1 MKKRVSNI
9 LICVLAAVAIGC
21 GIMAAGTI
29 GGWFGGDTVS
39 QETVQT
45 AAQQEDTQQT
55 EVTQHEGE
63 QDSQTGSSE
72 KEEAKNKDT
81 KGGNGTC
88 TISIK
93 CTSVLKN
100 MDKLSSGKAKY
111 VPSNGII
118 LSTSTIEFK
127 EGENV
132 YDILKRS
139 CSAAGIPMSARNSS
153 MGIYVEGING
163 LFEFDCGGT
172 SGWMYSVNGNAPNH
186 SCSEHTVKNGDSIVW
201 YYTCGK

>member
-45 AAQQEDTQQT
+45 EAQQGNTQQT
-55 EVTQHEGE
+55 EVGQHEGK

-132 YDILKRS
+132 YDILKRA

-201 YYTCGK
+201 YYTCGN

>member
-9 LICVLAAVAIGC
+9 LICVLAVVAIGC

-45 AAQQEDTQQT
+45 AAQQGNTQQT
-55 EVTQHEGE
+55 EVGQHEGE
-63 QDSQTGSSE
+63 QDSQAGSS
-72 KEEAKNKDT
+72 KNDEAKSKDNN
-81 KGGNGTC
+81 GGNGTC

-111 VPSNGII
+111 VPSNCII

-139 CSAAGIPMSARNSS
+139 CSAAGIPMSARSSS

-172 SGWMYSVNGNAPNH
+172 SGWMYSVNGKAPNH

>member
-139 CSAAGIPMSARNSS
+139 CSAAGIPMSARSSS

-172 SGWMYSVNGNAPNH
+172 SGWMYSVNGSTPNH
-186 SCSEHTVKNGDSIVW
+186 SCSEHTVRNGDSIVW

>member
-132 YDILKRS
+132 YDILKRA
-139 CSAAGIPMSARNSS
+139 CSAAGIPMSARSSS

-172 SGWMYSVNGNAPNH
+172 SGWMYSVNGNTPNH

>member
-45 AAQQEDTQQT
+45 EAQQGENQKAEAAQQ
-55 EVTQHEGE
+55 EGE
-63 QDSQTGSSE
+63 QDSQAGSSE
-72 KEEAKNKDT
+72 KAEAKKKDT

-139 CSAAGIPMSARNSS
+139 CSAAGIPMSARSSS

-172 SGWMYSVNGNAPNH
+172 SGWMYSVNGSTPNH

>member
-29 GGWFGGDTVS
+29 GGWFGGDTVP

-45 AAQQEDTQQT
+45 EAQQGNTQNA
-55 EVTQHEGE
+55 EVAQQEGE
-63 QDSQTGSSE
+63 QDSQAGSSE
-72 KEEAKNKDT
+72 KTEAKSKDT

-139 CSAAGIPMSARNSS
+139 CSAAGIPMSARSSS

-172 SGWMYSVNGNAPNH
+172 SGWMYSVNGSTPNH

>member
-9 LICVLAAVAIGC
+9 LICVLAVVAIGC

-39 QETVQT
+39 QETVQA
-45 AAQQEDTQQT
+45 AAQQGDTQQT
-55 EVTQHEGE
+55 EATQEEGE
-63 QDSQTGSSE
+63 QDSQAGSS
-72 KEEAKNKDT
+72 KNDEAKSKDNN
-81 KGGNGTC
+81 GGNGTC

-118 LSTSTIEFK
+118 LATSTIEFK
-127 EGENV
+127 AV
-132 YDILKRS
+132 SYTHLTLPTI
-139 CSAAGIPMSARNSS
+139 CS
-153 MGIYVEGING
+153 V
-163 LFEFDCGGT
+163 
-172 SGWMYSVNGNAPNH
+172 
-186 SCSEHTVKNGDSIVW
+186 
-201 YYTCGK
+201 

>member
-139 CSAAGIPMSARNSS
+139 CSAAGIPMSARSSS

-201 YYTCGK
+201 YYTCGN

>member
-1 MKKRVSNI
+1 MKKKVSNI
-9 LICVLAAVAIGC
+9 LICVLAIVAIGC

-29 GGWFGGDTVS
+29 GGWFGGDEAATEEIAKTQVS
-39 QETVQT
+39 
-45 AAQQEDTQQT
+45 
-55 EVTQHEGE
+55 
-63 QDSQTGSSE
+63 
-72 KEEAKNKDT
+72 EEAAGGHHDAEPGEEAEEHAVVKDEKNT
-81 KGGNGTC
+81 GGSNGTC
-88 TISIK
+88 TITIK
-93 CTSVLKN
+93 CSSVLKN

-132 YDILKRS
+132 YDILKRA

-201 YYTCGK
+201 YYTCGN

>member
-1 MKKRVSNI
+1 M
-9 LICVLAAVAIGC
+9 
-21 GIMAAGTI
+21 
-29 GGWFGGDTVS
+29 
-39 QETVQT
+39 QT
-45 AAQQEDTQQT
+45 AAQQGNIQQT
-55 EVTQHEGE
+55 EATQEEGE
-63 QDSQTGSSE
+63 QDSQAGSSE
-72 KEEAKNKDT
+72 KAEAKKKDT
-81 KGGNGTC
+81 NGGNGTC

-139 CSAAGIPMSARNSS
+139 CSAAGIPMSARSSS

-172 SGWMYSVNGNAPNH
+172 SGWMYSVNGSTPNH

-201 YYTCGK
+201 YYTCGN